1 MDVYEK
7 VNIILNQQGQLIKSE
22 ILGTLKMK
30 TYLTGMPE
38 LKLGLN
44 DKMIYDDQNK
54 KSQSRTIELYFIFIV
69 RNDLKFHPC
78 VRLSNFANDRS
89 ISFIPP
95 DGEFDLLSYRLDT

>member
-1 MDVYEK
+1 LDVYEK

-54 KSQSRTIELYFIFIV
+54 KSQSRTIEL
-69 RNDLKFHPC
+69 
-78 VRLSNFANDRS
+78 
-89 ISFIPP
+89 
-95 DGEFDLLSYRLDT
+95 

>member
-54 KSQSRTIELYFIFIV
+54 KSQSRTIEL
-69 RNDLKFHPC
+69 
-78 VRLSNFANDRS
+78 
-89 ISFIPP
+89 
-95 DGEFDLLSYRLDT
+95 